1 MIESEDGTLHPW
13 SLTRVMKRGNGGHNS
28 RVMRSAGHGKKN
40 TRLMNAEDGDAVD
53 ARLVKRGKEENKYV
67 RVMRKANDLDGE
79 IQMQRVQGN
88 MDGNVF
94 ERILVKKEANKNGRK
109 YDQMEDIEEDWATK
123 SRQMRKEENQCQRL
137 RKSDTRMMRGNTNR
151 PTLIRF
157 LRRTMK
163 RQDEV
168 AFSRGMLTRVG

>member
-13 SLTRVMKRGNGGHNS
+13 SLTRVMKRGNRGNNS

-40 TRLMNAEDGDAVD
+40 TRVMKAEDGDDVD
-53 ARLVKRGKEENKYV
+53 ARLVKRGEEENKYV
-67 RVMRKANDLDGE
+67 RVMRKAKDTFSRAGMEDLDGE
-79 IQMQRVQGN
+79 IETQRVEGN
-88 MDGNVF
+88 MDRNF
-94 ERILVKKEANKNGRK
+94 LEK
-109 YDQMEDIEEDWATK
+109 
-123 SRQMRKEENQCQRL
+123 
-137 RKSDTRMMRGNTNR
+137 

-163 RQDEV
+163 RQDQV

>member
-40 TRLMNAEDGDAVD
+40 TRVMKAENGDDVD
-53 ARLVKRGKEENKYV
+53 TQLVKRGEEEEENKYV
-67 RVMRKANDLDGE
+67 RVMRKAKDTFSRAGMEDLDGE
-79 IQMQRVQGN
+79 IETQRVEGN
-88 MDGNVF
+88 MDGNF
-94 ERILVKKEANKNGRK
+94 LE
-109 YDQMEDIEEDWATK
+109 
-123 SRQMRKEENQCQRL
+123 
-137 RKSDTRMMRGNTNR
+137 R

-163 RQDEV
+163 RQDQV

>member
-40 TRLMNAEDGDAVD
+40 TRVMKAEDGDDVD
-53 ARLVKRGKEENKYV
+53 ARLVKRGEEENKYV
-67 RVMRKANDLDGE
+67 RVMRKAKDTFSRAGMEDPDGE
-79 IQMQRVQGN
+79 IQTQRVEGN
-88 MDGNVF
+88 MDGNF
-94 ERILVKKEANKNGRK
+94 LE
-109 YDQMEDIEEDWATK
+109 
-123 SRQMRKEENQCQRL
+123 
-137 RKSDTRMMRGNTNR
+137 R